1 MLSLEDVFKVV
12 GHSLALLSLTDSIL
26 RAALLC
32 LRATRRARVEA
43 PEAERPKGCVVLIAA
58 HDEAGTIGPTVGA
71 LRAYLDEWPGSS
83 FWVVADRC
91 ADNTAVE
98 AALAGARV
106 AERRDGQLGKGAVIA
121 WWMSHHESEWR
132 SRDAVVILDADSR
145 LAAGSLRALRIA
157 LASGDEKLAAAQ
169 AFVAPETAHLPGRL
183 AGWSEV
189 LMQRID
195 DEARRRSGWSVPLR
209 GTGMAFRGEALAE
222 IAWRLHTLAEDLEL
236 DVLLASERKRVAFV
250 PEAVVFD
257 PKPQQAAGASRQRAR
272 WLRGQMRVAWDY
284 RREIVAALIRGG
296 LSAWFLLP
304 LLMMRPKILFI
315 GVRVLLLLIS
325 AFLPILFWYAMTGL
339 ALDAIYYLAGAAMV
353 DNPRRYL
360 LDLLAAPRYAAI
372 WVYSF
377 GIAMIRR
384 GQRGWLRVGRIR

>member
-1 MLSLEDVFKVV
+1 
-12 GHSLALLSLTDSIL
+12 
-26 RAALLC
+26 
-32 LRATRRARVEA
+32 
-43 PEAERPKGCVVLIAA
+43 
-58 HDEAGTIGPTVGA
+58 
-71 LRAYLDEWPGSS
+71 
-83 FWVVADRC
+83 
-91 ADNTAVE
+91 
-98 AALAGARV
+98 
-106 AERRDGQLGKGAVIA
+106 VI
-121 WWMSHHESEWR
+121 
-132 SRDAVVILDADSR
+132 
-145 LAAGSLRALRIA
+145 
-157 LASGDEKLAAAQ
+157 
-169 AFVAPETAHLPGRL
+169 
-183 AGWSEV
+183 
-189 LMQRID
+189 
-195 DEARRRSGWSVPLR
+195 
-209 GTGMAFRGEALAE
+209 
-222 IAWRLHTLAEDLEL
+222 
-236 DVLLASERKRVAFV
+236 
-250 PEAVVFD
+250 FD

-284 RREIVAALIRGG
+284 RREIVVALIRGG
-296 LSAWFLLP
+296 LGAWFLLP